1 MFRIEKI
8 FENDTTRIFKF
19 EGEIAAD
26 TADDFGAELEAII
39 SSSSTTAIIFD
50 FCCLRHISQKAIK
63 ILMGYLT
70 GNVYIMNC
78 PTFVKNILM
87 ASQDTENILEV
98 PAIV

>member
-26 TADDFGAELEAII
+26 TADDFGAELGAII
-39 SSSSTTAIIFD
+39 SSSGTMAIIFD

-63 ILMGYLT
+63 ILMSYLS
-70 GNVYIMNC
+70 GSVYIMNC

-87 ASQDTENILEV
+87 ASRDTENILEV
-98 PAIV
+98 PAVV